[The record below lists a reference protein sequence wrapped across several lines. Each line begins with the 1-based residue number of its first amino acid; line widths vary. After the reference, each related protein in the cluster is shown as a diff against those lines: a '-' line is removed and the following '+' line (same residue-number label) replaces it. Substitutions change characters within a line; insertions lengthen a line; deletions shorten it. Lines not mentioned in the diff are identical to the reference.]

1 MKKMTKNNKHT
12 KCPECEGEGEH
23 SDDYFHF
30 DPFDFGNLV
39 DEHMDTE
46 VNEDELSKRLSDAM
60 EMSRKL
66 GGILPGGIEGDLDE
80 LTRPKLTWQ
89 DFVRFLKAKKKQV
102 ERKNDWSTP
111 RRKPL
116 FSGLYVP
123 KKNDYMVKFLLAYD
137 CSGSMSKQ
145 QITQGVS
152 QVSALN
158 ERGEGFCLPWDSAPF
173 YDAMIKIKSARPED
187 LRNAKFKGGGGTILT
202 PVFNTYEKE
211 VGPVDIIIIVSDFYI
226 ADESEVMKLPKPENT
241 EVIWLSVKGN
251 PKFKP
256 PFGRLF
262 TLDND

>member
-1 MKKMTKNNKHT
+1 MTTTNKKHND
-12 KCPECEGEGEH
+12 CIECGDEGES
-23 SDDYFHF
+23 SDTFHF
-30 DPFDFGNLV
+30 DPFGFGDLI

-46 VNEDELSKRLSDAM
+46 VNEDELSKRISDAM

-80 LTRPKLTWQ
+80 LMKPKLTWQ
-89 DFVRFLKAKKKQV
+89 DFIRFLKARKKQV
-102 ERKNDWSTP
+102 ERKNDWSVP

-123 KKNDYMVKFLLAYD
+123 TKNDYVVKFLLAYD
-137 CSGSMSKQ
+137 CSGSMTKQ
-145 QITQGVS
+145 QITYGIS

-158 ERGEGFCLPWDSAPF
+158 EKGEGFCLPWDSAPF
-173 YDAMIKIKSARPED
+173 YDAMVKIKSARPED
-187 LRNAKFKGGGGTILT
+187 LRNAKFKGGGGTVLS

-211 VGPVDIIIIVSDFYI
+211 IGKVDIIIIVSDFII
-226 ADESEVMKLPKPENT
+226 ADEAEVMSLPKPTNT
-241 EVIWLSVKGN
+241 EVIWLCVNGN

-262 TLDND
+262 TLDNN